1 MIAVIRIAGQCKLE
15 NKVINTFERLK
26 LGKKYS
32 CILIDEKDKIRMG
45 MVNSIKNFVTFGEIN
60 ENLIKELKEK
70 RDKGKGVFFLHPP
83 RGGLKKSSK
92 LAYPKGILG
101 KNNEI
106 DKLLERML

>member
-1 MIAVIRIAGQCKLE
+1 MIAVIRIAGQCKLG

-45 MVNSIKNFVTFGEIN
+45 MVNSIKNFVTFGEIS